1 DSSGASLIA
10 ASHAERRLRMDG
22 RPTFRAAVAAMS
34 EITLE
39 VTRRS
44 GVSLDDID
52 LFVFHQA
59 NRRILGAVSERLG
72 LASERVVD
80 CIDRYGNTS
89 AASLPIALAEAEP
102 DGRPAPGGRVMPAG

>member
-1 DSSGASLIA
+1 M
-10 ASHAERRLRMDG
+10 E
-22 RPTFRAAVAAMS
+22 
-34 EITLE
+34 E
-39 VTRRS
+39 V
-44 GVSLDDID
+44 D

-89 AASLPIALAEAEP
+89 AASLPIALAEAER
-102 DGRPAPGGRVMPAG
+102 DGRLAPGARVLLSAFGAGLTWAGGLIEWGDRG